1 MCIYTECIY
10 TSSRQATISASIR
23 ISIFPVG
30 DYDADDYDYEE
41 QQALEVL
48 LKDKVK
54 VEYWETERERVQVY
68 LSKKKPQKPSLHVC
82 ILIKMYSLN
91 RKVYA
96 LNAEI
101 CKHNRNLNMAEK
113 QLIVS
118 STWEFL

>member
-1 MCIYTECIY
+1 MHFVHLYRMY

-54 VEYWETERERVQVY
+54 VEYWETERECRSTSLRRNHKNHHCMYVF
-68 LSKKKPQKPSLHVC
+68 LSRC
-82 ILIKMYSLN
+82 IL
-91 RKVYA
+91 
-96 LNAEI
+96 
-101 CKHNRNLNMAEK
+101 
-113 QLIVS
+113 
-118 STWEFL
+118 